1 MSPLNIKNIKRNTN
15 TNNSLRNTNHITL
28 SSEKSYEYNSN
39 NDNINIKLNFNN
51 SSKNFNTDNYN
62 KNNSINNKFFNRNY
76 VHSKTVKLKK
86 NDLINNYKRNN
97 SLFLKK
103 INISNFNS
111 NKLNFIQKILNI
123 MEKNNNKNIIKFYF
137 QKWIKISKNIKENIN
152 KCNKRNN
159 LLKVL
164 IIKYNNKNKH
174 NFINI
179 KFNQF
184 KKITF
189 QIKLKNSIELF
200 LLLKKYKN
208 SIIKIIFFK
217 LKKPISSIKIKNII
231 KNFSNLFIFNILK
244 KNYNFNLSLD
254 ILYELFPKLE
264 KIHNKFYLKKSFY
277 NWKFKC
283 DFDYLDKIILIQ
295 KEIKK
300 FLINKIHFYSI
311 DDFINKF
318 LKKYLHKKQKKIE
331 WIQLKILRKWRRKVK
346 LKIILTKIF
355 IIQRAIKKYLIK
367 NKKIKYFNLKSL
379 LNKIYH
385 NKKNQNLIF
394 VFQQLNK
401 KRLKCLLKELIIK
414 KENKINKNLKQN
426 LILFRKKIKL
436 INVNEKSKIIQK
448 FLRLHLISKKLNN
461 LITKKKKNTFKLL
474 KEMNKISA
482 LKNINFIIE
491 YHILLNHIKKWKFK
505 NNRILIMN
513 NFIKN
518 LVKSKNYLLNI
529 NKENFIN
536 QIYYLYYYKIFN
548 KMFIKFDK
556 LKKKKLKKYLK
567 NIQYYCVP
575 QKTKNIS
582 YSSLKPNLIQI
593 KFKKNNKI
601 INKNNLNFT
610 KNFILIPYLTKKLNK
625 IFNIRLFSI
634 LDDLKLYSNK
644 KYFIQQNK
652 NYIFKQIYQTK
663 KIFYHKIKKIANFPY
678 YKIFTK
684 LITNNLCNILN
695 KCHRLYHLLY
705 LFKLTFMHITIASY
719 KFKKKSLK
727 AWYVYVHLKLLQ
739 IKKMKLMYDNY
750 LNTYINLSKDLFDN
764 NHPNEKS
771 VQNNFVD
778 FLNNINAWES
788 PSPTKYE
795 KKNNV

>member
-15 TNNSLRNTNHITL
+15 TNNSLRNTNHITF

-39 NDNINIKLNFNN
+39 NENINIKLNFDN
-51 SSKNFNTDNYN
+51 SSKNYNTDNYN
-62 KNNSINNKFFNRNY
+62 KNNSNNNKFFNRNY

-103 INISNFNS
+103 IDNSKFNS
-111 NKLNFIQKILNI
+111 IFIQKILNI
-123 MEKNNNKNIIKFYF
+123 MEKNNNKNIIKLYF
-137 QKWIKISKNIKENIN
+137 QKWIKISKNIIENIN
-152 KCNKRNN
+152 KCNKINN

-164 IIKYNNKNKH
+164 IIKKDNKNKN
-174 NFINI
+174 NFINN

-184 KKITF
+184 KEKTF
-189 QIKLKNSIELF
+189 QIKLNNSIELF

-231 KNFSNLFIFNILK
+231 KNYSNLFIFNILK

-254 ILYELFPKLE
+254 ILFELFPKFE
-264 KIHNKFYLKKSFY
+264 KIHNKSDLKKSFY
-277 NWKFKC
+277 KWKYKC

-331 WIQLKILRKWRRKVK
+331 WIQLKVLRKWRRKVK

-367 NKKIKYFNLKSL
+367 NKKIKYFNLKNL

-401 KRLKCLLKELIIK
+401 KRLKCLLKEIIIK

-426 LILFRKKIKL
+426 LILFKKKIKL
-436 INVNEKSKIIQK
+436 ININEKSKIIQK

-536 QIYYLYYYKIFN
+536 HIYFLYYYKIFN

-593 KFKKNNKI
+593 KFKKKNKI
-601 INKNNLNFT
+601 IIKNNLNFT

-634 LDDLKLYSNK
+634 INDLILYSNK

-663 KIFYHKIKKIANFPY
+663 KIFYYKIKKIANFPY

-727 AWYVYVHLKLLQ
+727 AWYVYVHLKLMQ

-788 PSPTKYE
+788 PSPTKFE

>member
-15 TNNSLRNTNHITL
+15 TNNSLRNTNHITF

-39 NDNINIKLNFNN
+39 NENINIKLNFDN
-51 SSKNFNTDNYN
+51 SSKNYNTDNYN
-62 KNNSINNKFFNRNY
+62 KNNSNNNKNFNRNY

-103 INISNFNS
+103 IDNSNFNS
-111 NKLNFIQKILNI
+111 IFIQKILNI
-123 MEKNNNKNIIKFYF
+123 MEKNNNKNIIKLYF

-152 KCNKRNN
+152 KCNKINN

-164 IIKYNNKNKH
+164 IIKKDNKNKN
-174 NFINI
+174 NFINN

-184 KKITF
+184 KEKTF
-189 QIKLKNSIELF
+189 QIKLNNSIELF

-217 LKKPISSIKIKNII
+217 LKKPISSIKIINII
-231 KNFSNLFIFNILK
+231 KNYSNLFIFNILK

-254 ILYELFPKLE
+254 ILFELFPKFE
-264 KIHNKFYLKKSFY
+264 KIHNKSDLKKSFY
-277 NWKFKC
+277 KWKYKC

-367 NKKIKYFNLKSL
+367 NKKIKYFNLKNL

-401 KRLKCLLKELIIK
+401 KRLKCLLKEIIIK

-426 LILFRKKIKL
+426 LILFKKKIKL

-536 QIYYLYYYKIFN
+536 QIYFLYYYKIFN

-610 KNFILIPYLTKKLNK
+610 KNFILIPYLTKNLNK

-634 LDDLKLYSNK
+634 INDLILYSNK

-663 KIFYHKIKKIANFPY
+663 KIFYYKIKKIANFPY

-727 AWYVYVHLKLLQ
+727 AWYVYVHLKLMQ

-788 PSPTKYE
+788 PSPTKFE

>member
-15 TNNSLRNTNHITL
+15 INNSLRNTNHITF

-39 NDNINIKLNFNN
+39 NENINIKLNFDN
-51 SSKNFNTDNYN
+51 SSKNYNTDNYN
-62 KNNSINNKFFNRNY
+62 KNNSNNNKFFNRNY

-103 INISNFNS
+103 IDNSNFNS
-111 NKLNFIQKILNI
+111 IFIQKILNI
-123 MEKNNNKNIIKFYF
+123 MEKNNNKNIIKLYF

-152 KCNKRNN
+152 KCNKINN

-164 IIKYNNKNKH
+164 IIKKDNKNKN
-174 NFINI
+174 NFINN

-184 KKITF
+184 KEKTF
-189 QIKLKNSIELF
+189 QIKLNNSIELF

-231 KNFSNLFIFNILK
+231 KNYSNLFIFNILK

-254 ILYELFPKLE
+254 ILFELFPKFE
-264 KIHNKFYLKKSFY
+264 KIHNKFDLKKSFY
-277 NWKFKC
+277 KWKYKC

-367 NKKIKYFNLKSL
+367 NKKIKYFNLKNL

-394 VFQQLNK
+394 VFQKLNK
-401 KRLKCLLKELIIK
+401 KRLKCLLKEIIIK

-426 LILFRKKIKL
+426 LILFKKKIKL
-436 INVNEKSKIIQK
+436 ININEKSKIIQK

-536 QIYYLYYYKIFN
+536 QIYFLYYYKIFN

-601 INKNNLNFT
+601 IIKNNLNFT
-610 KNFILIPYLTKKLNK
+610 KNFILIPYLTKNLNK

-634 LDDLKLYSNK
+634 INDLILYSNK

-663 KIFYHKIKKIANFPY
+663 KIFYYKIKEIANFPY

-727 AWYVYVHLKLLQ
+727 AWYVYVHLKLMQ

-788 PSPTKYE
+788 PSPTKFE

>member
-1 MSPLNIKNIKRNTN
+1 MSPLNIKNIKRNRN
-15 TNNSLRNTNHITL
+15 TNNSLRNTNHITF

-39 NDNINIKLNFNN
+39 NENINVKLNFDN
-51 SSKNFNTDNYN
+51 SSKNYNTDNYN
-62 KNNSINNKFFNRNY
+62 KNNSNNNKIFNRNY

-97 SLFLKK
+97 SLFLKE
-103 INISNFNS
+103 IDNSNFNS
-111 NKLNFIQKILNI
+111 IFIQKILNI
-123 MEKNNNKNIIKFYF
+123 MEKNNNKNIIKLYF

-152 KCNKRNN
+152 KCNKINN

-164 IIKYNNKNKH
+164 IIKKDNKNKN
-174 NFINI
+174 NFINN

-184 KKITF
+184 KEKTF
-189 QIKLKNSIELF
+189 QIKLNNSIELF

-231 KNFSNLFIFNILK
+231 KNYSNLFIFNILK

-254 ILYELFPKLE
+254 ILFELFPKFE

-277 NWKFKC
+277 KWKYKC

-331 WIQLKILRKWRRKVK
+331 WIQLKVLRKWRRKVK

-367 NKKIKYFNLKSL
+367 NKKIKYFNLKNL

-394 VFQQLNK
+394 VFQKLNK
-401 KRLKCLLKELIIK
+401 KRLKCLLKEIIIK

-426 LILFRKKIKL
+426 LILFKKKIKL
-436 INVNEKSKIIQK
+436 ININEKSKIIQK

-536 QIYYLYYYKIFN
+536 QIYFLYYYKIFN

-593 KFKKNNKI
+593 KFKKKNKI

-610 KNFILIPYLTKKLNK
+610 KNFILIPYLTKNLNK

-634 LDDLKLYSNK
+634 INDLILYSNK

-663 KIFYHKIKKIANFPY
+663 KIFYYKIKKIANFPY

-727 AWYVYVHLKLLQ
+727 AWYVYVHLKLMQ

-788 PSPTKYE
+788 PSPTKFE

>member
-15 TNNSLRNTNHITL
+15 TNNSLRNTNHITF

-39 NDNINIKLNFNN
+39 NENINIKLNFDN
-51 SSKNFNTDNYN
+51 SSKNYNTDNYN
-62 KNNSINNKFFNRNY
+62 KNNSNNNKFFNRNY

-103 INISNFNS
+103 IDNSNFNS
-111 NKLNFIQKILNI
+111 IFIQKILNI
-123 MEKNNNKNIIKFYF
+123 MEKNNNKNIIKLYF

-152 KCNKRNN
+152 KCNKINN

-164 IIKYNNKNKH
+164 IIKNDNKNKN
-174 NFINI
+174 NFINN

-184 KKITF
+184 KEKTF
-189 QIKLKNSIELF
+189 QIKLNNSIELF

-231 KNFSNLFIFNILK
+231 KNYSNLFIFNILK

-254 ILYELFPKLE
+254 ILFELFPKFE

-277 NWKFKC
+277 KWKYKC
-283 DFDYLDKIILIQ
+283 DFDYVDKIILIQ

-367 NKKIKYFNLKSL
+367 NKKIKYFNLKNL

-401 KRLKCLLKELIIK
+401 KRLKCLLKEIIIK

-426 LILFRKKIKL
+426 LILFKKKIKL
-436 INVNEKSKIIQK
+436 ININEKSKIIQK

-536 QIYYLYYYKIFN
+536 QIYFLYYYKIFN

-593 KFKKNNKI
+593 KFKKKNKI

-634 LDDLKLYSNK
+634 INDLILYSNK

-663 KIFYHKIKKIANFPY
+663 KIFYYKIKKIANFPY

-727 AWYVYVHLKLLQ
+727 AWYVYVHLKLMQ

-788 PSPTKYE
+788 PSPTKFE

>member
-1 MSPLNIKNIKRNTN
+1 MSPLNIKNIRRNTN
-15 TNNSLRNTNHITL
+15 TNNSLRNTNHITF

-39 NDNINIKLNFNN
+39 NENINVKLNFDN
-51 SSKNFNTDNYN
+51 SSKNYNTDNYN
-62 KNNSINNKFFNRNY
+62 KNNSNNNKFFNRNY

-103 INISNFNS
+103 IDNSNFNS
-111 NKLNFIQKILNI
+111 IFIQKILNI
-123 MEKNNNKNIIKFYF
+123 MEKNNNKNIIKLYF
-137 QKWIKISKNIKENIN
+137 QKWIKISKNIIENIN
-152 KCNKRNN
+152 KCNKINN

-164 IIKYNNKNKH
+164 IIKKDNKNKN
-174 NFINI
+174 NFINN

-184 KKITF
+184 KEKTF
-189 QIKLKNSIELF
+189 QIKLNNSIELF

-231 KNFSNLFIFNILK
+231 KNYSNLFIFNILK

-254 ILYELFPKLE
+254 ILFELFPKFE
-264 KIHNKFYLKKSFY
+264 KIHNKFDLKKSFY
-277 NWKFKC
+277 KWKYKC
-283 DFDYLDKIILIQ
+283 DLDYLDKIILIQ

-318 LKKYLHKKQKKIE
+318 LKKYLHIKQKKIE

-367 NKKIKYFNLKSL
+367 NKKIKYFNLKNL

-394 VFQQLNK
+394 VFQKLNK
-401 KRLKCLLKELIIK
+401 KRLKCLLKEIIIK

-426 LILFRKKIKL
+426 LILFKKKIKL

-461 LITKKKKNTFKLL
+461 LIIKKKKNTFKLL

-536 QIYYLYYYKIFN
+536 HIYFLYYYKIFN

-582 YSSLKPNLIQI
+582 YYSLKPNLIQI
-593 KFKKNNKI
+593 KFKKKNKI

-634 LDDLKLYSNK
+634 INDLILYSNK

-663 KIFYHKIKKIANFPY
+663 KIFYYKIKKIANFPY

-684 LITNNLCNILN
+684 LIINNLCNILN

-727 AWYVYVHLKLLQ
+727 AWYVYVHLKLMQ

-788 PSPTKYE
+788 PSPTKFE

>member
-15 TNNSLRNTNHITL
+15 TNNSLRNTNHITF

-39 NDNINIKLNFNN
+39 NENINIKLNFDN
-51 SSKNFNTDNYN
+51 SSKNYNTDNYN
-62 KNNSINNKFFNRNY
+62 KNNSNNNKFFNRNY

-103 INISNFNS
+103 IDNSNFNS
-111 NKLNFIQKILNI
+111 IFIQKILNI
-123 MEKNNNKNIIKFYF
+123 MEKNNNKNIIKLYF
-137 QKWIKISKNIKENIN
+137 QKWIKISKNIIENIN
-152 KCNKRNN
+152 KCNKINN
-159 LLKVL
+159 LLKIL
-164 IIKYNNKNKH
+164 IIKKDNKNKN
-174 NFINI
+174 NFINN

-184 KKITF
+184 KEKTF
-189 QIKLKNSIELF
+189 QIKINNSIELF

-231 KNFSNLFIFNILK
+231 KNYSNLFIFNILK

-254 ILYELFPKLE
+254 ILFELFPK
-264 KIHNKFYLKKSFY
+264 FDLKKSFY
-277 NWKFKC
+277 KWKYKC

-401 KRLKCLLKELIIK
+401 KRLKCLLKEIIIK

-426 LILFRKKIKL
+426 LILFKKKIKL
-436 INVNEKSKIIQK
+436 ININEKSKIIQK

-536 QIYYLYYYKIFN
+536 HIYFLYYYKIFN

-593 KFKKNNKI
+593 KFKKKNKI

-634 LDDLKLYSNK
+634 INDLILYSNK

-663 KIFYHKIKKIANFPY
+663 KIFYYKIKKIANFPY

-727 AWYVYVHLKLLQ
+727 AWYVYVHLKLMQ

-788 PSPTKYE
+788 PSPTKFE

>member
-15 TNNSLRNTNHITL
+15 INNSLRNTNHITF

-39 NDNINIKLNFNN
+39 NENINIKLNFDN
-51 SSKNFNTDNYN
+51 SSKNYNTDNYN
-62 KNNSINNKFFNRNY
+62 KNNSNNNKNFNRNY

-103 INISNFNS
+103 IDNSNFNS
-111 NKLNFIQKILNI
+111 IFIQKILNI
-123 MEKNNNKNIIKFYF
+123 MEKNNNKNIIKLYF

-152 KCNKRNN
+152 KCNKINN

-164 IIKYNNKNKH
+164 IIKNDNKNKN
-174 NFINI
+174 NFINN

-184 KKITF
+184 KEKTF
-189 QIKLKNSIELF
+189 QIKLNNSIELF

-217 LKKPISSIKIKNII
+217 LKKPISSIKIINII
-231 KNFSNLFIFNILK
+231 KNYSNLFIFNILK

-254 ILYELFPKLE
+254 ILFELFPKFE
-264 KIHNKFYLKKSFY
+264 KIHNKFDLKKSFY
-277 NWKFKC
+277 KWKYKC

-367 NKKIKYFNLKSL
+367 NKKIKYFNLKNL

-394 VFQQLNK
+394 VFQKLNK
-401 KRLKCLLKELIIK
+401 KRLKCLLKEIIIK

-426 LILFRKKIKL
+426 LILFKKKIKL
-436 INVNEKSKIIQK
+436 ININEKSKIIQK

-482 LKNINFIIE
+482 LKNINFIFE

-536 QIYYLYYYKIFN
+536 HIYFLYYYKIFN

-593 KFKKNNKI
+593 KFKKKNKI

-610 KNFILIPYLTKKLNK
+610 KNFILIPYLTKNLNK

-634 LDDLKLYSNK
+634 INDLILYSNK

-663 KIFYHKIKKIANFPY
+663 KIFYYKIKKIANFPY

-727 AWYVYVHLKLLQ
+727 AWYVYVHLKLMQ

-788 PSPTKYE
+788 PSPTKFE

>member
-1 MSPLNIKNIKRNTN
+1 MI
-15 TNNSLRNTNHITL
+15 
-28 SSEKSYEYNSN
+28 
-39 NDNINIKLNFNN
+39 
-51 SSKNFNTDNYN
+51 
-62 KNNSINNKFFNRNY
+62 
-76 VHSKTVKLKK
+76 
-86 NDLINNYKRNN
+86 
-97 SLFLKK
+97 
-103 INISNFNS
+103 
-111 NKLNFIQKILNI
+111 
-123 MEKNNNKNIIKFYF
+123 
-137 QKWIKISKNIKENIN
+137 
-152 KCNKRNN
+152 
-159 LLKVL
+159 
-164 IIKYNNKNKH
+164 
-174 NFINI
+174 
-179 KFNQF
+179 
-184 KKITF
+184 
-189 QIKLKNSIELF
+189 LKN
-200 LLLKKYKN
+200 
-208 SIIKIIFFK
+208 
-217 LKKPISSIKIKNII
+217 
-231 KNFSNLFIFNILK
+231 
-244 KNYNFNLSLD
+244 
-254 ILYELFPKLE
+254 
-264 KIHNKFYLKKSFY
+264 
-277 NWKFKC
+277 
-283 DFDYLDKIILIQ
+283 
-295 KEIKK
+295 
-300 FLINKIHFYSI
+300 
-311 DDFINKF
+311 
-318 LKKYLHKKQKKIE
+318 
-331 WIQLKILRKWRRKVK
+331 
-346 LKIILTKIF
+346 
-355 IIQRAIKKYLIK
+355 
-367 NKKIKYFNLKSL
+367 L

-394 VFQQLNK
+394 VFQKLNK
-401 KRLKCLLKELIIK
+401 KRLKCLLKEIIIK

-426 LILFRKKIKL
+426 LILFKKKIKL
-436 INVNEKSKIIQK
+436 ININEKSKIIQK

-536 QIYYLYYYKIFN
+536 QIYFLYYNKIFN

-601 INKNNLNFT
+601 IIKNNLNFT
-610 KNFILIPYLTKKLNK
+610 KNFILISYLIKKLNK

-634 LDDLKLYSNK
+634 INDLILYSNK

-663 KIFYHKIKKIANFPY
+663 KIFYYKIKKIANFPY

-727 AWYVYVHLKLLQ
+727 AWYVYVHLKLMQ

-788 PSPTKYE
+788 PSPTKFE

>member
-15 TNNSLRNTNHITL
+15 INNSLRNTNHITF

-39 NDNINIKLNFNN
+39 NENINIKLNFDN
-51 SSKNFNTDNYN
+51 SSKNYNTDNYN
-62 KNNSINNKFFNRNY
+62 KNNSNNNKFFNRNY

-103 INISNFNS
+103 IDNSNFNS
-111 NKLNFIQKILNI
+111 IFIQKILNI
-123 MEKNNNKNIIKFYF
+123 MEKNNNKNIIKLYF

-152 KCNKRNN
+152 KCNKINN

-164 IIKYNNKNKH
+164 IIKNDNKNKN
-174 NFINI
+174 NFINN

-184 KKITF
+184 KEKTF
-189 QIKLKNSIELF
+189 QIKLNNSIELF

-217 LKKPISSIKIKNII
+217 LKKPISSIKIINII
-231 KNFSNLFIFNILK
+231 KNYSNLFIFNILK

-254 ILYELFPKLE
+254 ILFELFPKFE
-264 KIHNKFYLKKSFY
+264 KIHNKFDLKKSFY
-277 NWKFKC
+277 KWKYKC

-367 NKKIKYFNLKSL
+367 NKKIKYFNLKNL

-394 VFQQLNK
+394 VFQKLNK
-401 KRLKCLLKELIIK
+401 KRLKCLLKEIIIK

-426 LILFRKKIKL
+426 LILFKKKIKL
-436 INVNEKSKIIQK
+436 ININEKSKIIQK

-536 QIYYLYYYKIFN
+536 HIYFLYYYKIFN

-593 KFKKNNKI
+593 KFKKKNKI

-610 KNFILIPYLTKKLNK
+610 KNFILIPYLTKNLNK

-634 LDDLKLYSNK
+634 INDLILYSNK

-663 KIFYHKIKKIANFPY
+663 KIFYYKIKKIANFPY

-727 AWYVYVHLKLLQ
+727 AWYVYVHLKLMQ

-788 PSPTKYE
+788 PSPTKFE

>member
-15 TNNSLRNTNHITL
+15 TNNSLRNTNHITF

-39 NDNINIKLNFNN
+39 NENINIKLNFDN
-51 SSKNFNTDNYN
+51 SSKNYNTDNYN
-62 KNNSINNKFFNRNY
+62 KNNSNNNKFFNRNY

-103 INISNFNS
+103 IDNSKFNS
-111 NKLNFIQKILNI
+111 IFIQKILNI
-123 MEKNNNKNIIKFYF
+123 MEKNNNKNIIKLYF
-137 QKWIKISKNIKENIN
+137 QKWIKISKNIIENIN
-152 KCNKRNN
+152 KCNKINN

-164 IIKYNNKNKH
+164 IIKNDNKNKN
-174 NFINI
+174 NFINN

-184 KKITF
+184 KEKTF
-189 QIKLKNSIELF
+189 QIKLNNSIELF

-231 KNFSNLFIFNILK
+231 KNYSNLFIFNILK

-254 ILYELFPKLE
+254 ILFELFPKFE
-264 KIHNKFYLKKSFY
+264 KIHNKSDLKKSFY
-277 NWKFKC
+277 KWKYKC

-331 WIQLKILRKWRRKVK
+331 WIQLKVLRKWRRKVK

-367 NKKIKYFNLKSL
+367 NKKIKYFNLKNL

-401 KRLKCLLKELIIK
+401 KRLKCLLKEIIIK

-426 LILFRKKIKL
+426 LILFKKKIKL

-536 QIYYLYYYKIFN
+536 HIYFLYYYKIFN

-593 KFKKNNKI
+593 KFKKKNKI
-601 INKNNLNFT
+601 IIKNNLNFT

-634 LDDLKLYSNK
+634 INDLILYSNK

-663 KIFYHKIKKIANFPY
+663 KIFYYKIKKIANFPY

-727 AWYVYVHLKLLQ
+727 AWYVYVHLKLMQ

-788 PSPTKYE
+788 PSPTKFE

>member
-15 TNNSLRNTNHITL
+15 TNNSLRNTNHITF

-39 NDNINIKLNFNN
+39 NENINIKLNFDN
-51 SSKNFNTDNYN
+51 SSKNYNTDNYN
-62 KNNSINNKFFNRNY
+62 KNNSNNNKFFNRNY

-103 INISNFNS
+103 IDNSNFNS
-111 NKLNFIQKILNI
+111 IFIQKILNI
-123 MEKNNNKNIIKFYF
+123 MEKNNNKNIIKLYF
-137 QKWIKISKNIKENIN
+137 QKWIKISKNIIENIN
-152 KCNKRNN
+152 KCNKINN
-159 LLKVL
+159 LLKIL
-164 IIKYNNKNKH
+164 IIKKDNKNKN
-174 NFINI
+174 NFINN

-184 KKITF
+184 KEKTF
-189 QIKLKNSIELF
+189 QIKINNSIELF

-231 KNFSNLFIFNILK
+231 KNYSNLFIFNILK

-254 ILYELFPKLE
+254 ILFELFPKLE

-401 KRLKCLLKELIIK
+401 KRLKCLLKEIIIK

-426 LILFRKKIKL
+426 LILFKKKIKL
-436 INVNEKSKIIQK
+436 ININEKSKIIQK

-536 QIYYLYYYKIFN
+536 HIYFLYYYKIFN

-593 KFKKNNKI
+593 KFKKKNKI

-634 LDDLKLYSNK
+634 INDLILYSNK

-663 KIFYHKIKKIANFPY
+663 KIFYYKIKKIANFPY

-727 AWYVYVHLKLLQ
+727 AWYVYVHLKLMQ

-788 PSPTKYE
+788 PSPTKFE

>member
-15 TNNSLRNTNHITL
+15 TNNSLRNTNHITF

-39 NDNINIKLNFNN
+39 NENINIKLNFDN
-51 SSKNFNTDNYN
+51 SSKNYNTDNYN
-62 KNNSINNKFFNRNY
+62 KNNSNNNKFFNRNY

-103 INISNFNS
+103 IDNSKFNS
-111 NKLNFIQKILNI
+111 IFIQKILNI
-123 MEKNNNKNIIKFYF
+123 MEKNNNKNIIKLYF

-152 KCNKRNN
+152 KCNKINN

-164 IIKYNNKNKH
+164 IIKKDNKNKN
-174 NFINI
+174 NFINN

-184 KKITF
+184 KEKTF
-189 QIKLKNSIELF
+189 QIKLNNSIELF

-231 KNFSNLFIFNILK
+231 KNYSNLFIFNILK

-254 ILYELFPKLE
+254 ILFELFPKFE
-264 KIHNKFYLKKSFY
+264 KIHNKFDLKKSFY
-277 NWKFKC
+277 KWKYKC

-367 NKKIKYFNLKSL
+367 NKKIKYFNLKNL

-401 KRLKCLLKELIIK
+401 KRLKCLLKEIIIK

-426 LILFRKKIKL
+426 LILFKKKIKL

-536 QIYYLYYYKIFN
+536 QIYFLYYYKIFN

-593 KFKKNNKI
+593 KFKKKNKI

-610 KNFILIPYLTKKLNK
+610 KNFILIPYLTKNLNK

-634 LDDLKLYSNK
+634 INDLILYSNK

-663 KIFYHKIKKIANFPY
+663 KIFYYKIKKIANFPY

-727 AWYVYVHLKLLQ
+727 AWYVYVHLKLMQ

-788 PSPTKYE
+788 PSPTKFE

>member
-15 TNNSLRNTNHITL
+15 TNNSLRNTNHITF

-39 NDNINIKLNFNN
+39 NENINIKLNFDN
-51 SSKNFNTDNYN
+51 SSKNYNTDNYN
-62 KNNSINNKFFNRNY
+62 KNNSNNNKFFNRNY

-103 INISNFNS
+103 IDNSKFNS
-111 NKLNFIQKILNI
+111 IFIQKILNI
-123 MEKNNNKNIIKFYF
+123 MEKNNNKNIIKLYF
-137 QKWIKISKNIKENIN
+137 QKWIKISKNIIENIN
-152 KCNKRNN
+152 KCNKINN

-164 IIKYNNKNKH
+164 IIKKDNKNKN
-174 NFINI
+174 NFINN

-184 KKITF
+184 KEKTF
-189 QIKLKNSIELF
+189 QIKLNNSIELF

-231 KNFSNLFIFNILK
+231 KNYSNLFIFNILK

-254 ILYELFPKLE
+254 ILFELFPKFE
-264 KIHNKFYLKKSFY
+264 KIHNKFDLKKSFY
-277 NWKFKC
+277 KWKYKC

-401 KRLKCLLKELIIK
+401 KRLKCLLKEIIIK

-426 LILFRKKIKL
+426 LILFKKKIKL

-536 QIYYLYYYKIFN
+536 QIYFLYYYKIFN

-634 LDDLKLYSNK
+634 INDLILYSNK

-788 PSPTKYE
+788 PSPTKFE

>member
-62 KNNSINNKFFNRNY
+62 KNNSNNNKFFNRNY

-111 NKLNFIQKILNI
+111 NKLIFIQKILNI

-208 SIIKIIFFK
+208 SIIRIIFFK

-231 KNFSNLFIFNILK
+231 KNYSNLFIFNILK
-244 KNYNFNLSLD
+244 KNYNFNLSID
-254 ILYELFPKLE
+254 ILYELFPKIE

-634 LDDLKLYSNK
+634 LDDLKLYSYK

-788 PSPTKYE
+788 PSPTKFD

>member
-1 MSPLNIKNIKRNTN
+1 MSLLNIKNIKRNTN
-15 TNNSLRNTNHITL
+15 TNNSLRNTNHITF

-39 NDNINIKLNFNN
+39 NENINIKLNFDN
-51 SSKNFNTDNYN
+51 SSKNYNTDNYN
-62 KNNSINNKFFNRNY
+62 KNNSNNNKFFNRNY

-103 INISNFNS
+103 IDNSKFNS
-111 NKLNFIQKILNI
+111 IFIQKILNI
-123 MEKNNNKNIIKFYF
+123 MEKNNNKNIIKLYF

-152 KCNKRNN
+152 KCNKINN

-164 IIKYNNKNKH
+164 IIKKDNKNKN
-174 NFINI
+174 NFINN

-184 KKITF
+184 KEKTF
-189 QIKLKNSIELF
+189 QIKLNNSIELF

-231 KNFSNLFIFNILK
+231 KNYSNLFIFNILK

-254 ILYELFPKLE
+254 ILFELFPKLE
-264 KIHNKFYLKKSFY
+264 KINNKLYLKKSFY

-367 NKKIKYFNLKSL
+367 NKKIKYFNLKNL

-401 KRLKCLLKELIIK
+401 KRLKCLLKEIIIK

-426 LILFRKKIKL
+426 LILFKKKIKL

-536 QIYYLYYYKIFN
+536 QIYFLYYYKIFN

-610 KNFILIPYLTKKLNK
+610 KNFILIPYLTKNLNK

-634 LDDLKLYSNK
+634 INDLILYSNK

-663 KIFYHKIKKIANFPY
+663 KIFYYKIKKIANFPY

-727 AWYVYVHLKLLQ
+727 AWYVYVHLKLMQ

-788 PSPTKYE
+788 PSPTKFE

>member
-1 MSPLNIKNIKRNTN
+1 MSPLNIKNIRRNTN
-15 TNNSLRNTNHITL
+15 TNNSLRNTNHITF

-39 NDNINIKLNFNN
+39 NENINVKLNFDN
-51 SSKNFNTDNYN
+51 SSKNYNTDNYN
-62 KNNSINNKFFNRNY
+62 KNNSNNNKFFNRNY

-103 INISNFNS
+103 IDNSNFNS
-111 NKLNFIQKILNI
+111 IFIQKILNI
-123 MEKNNNKNIIKFYF
+123 MEKNNNKNIIKLYF
-137 QKWIKISKNIKENIN
+137 QKWIKISKNIIENIN
-152 KCNKRNN
+152 KCNKINN

-164 IIKYNNKNKH
+164 IIKKDNKNKN
-174 NFINI
+174 NFINN

-184 KKITF
+184 KEKTF
-189 QIKLKNSIELF
+189 QIKLNNSIELF

-231 KNFSNLFIFNILK
+231 KNYSNLFIFNILK

-254 ILYELFPKLE
+254 ILFELFPKFE
-264 KIHNKFYLKKSFY
+264 KIHNKFDLKKSFY
-277 NWKFKC
+277 KWKYKC
-283 DFDYLDKIILIQ
+283 DLDYLDKIILIQ

-367 NKKIKYFNLKSL
+367 NKKIKYFNLKNL

-394 VFQQLNK
+394 VFQKLNK
-401 KRLKCLLKELIIK
+401 KRLKCLLKEIIIK

-426 LILFRKKIKL
+426 LILFKKKIKL

-461 LITKKKKNTFKLL
+461 LIIKKKKNTFKLL

-536 QIYYLYYYKIFN
+536 HIYFLYYYKIFN

-593 KFKKNNKI
+593 KFKKKNKI

-634 LDDLKLYSNK
+634 INDLILYSNK

-663 KIFYHKIKKIANFPY
+663 KIFYYKIKKIANFPY

-684 LITNNLCNILN
+684 LIINNLCNILN

-727 AWYVYVHLKLLQ
+727 AWYVYVHLKLMQ

-788 PSPTKYE
+788 PSPTKFE

>member
-15 TNNSLRNTNHITL
+15 TNNSLRNTNHITF

-39 NDNINIKLNFNN
+39 NENINIKLNFDN
-51 SSKNFNTDNYN
+51 SSKNYNTDNYN
-62 KNNSINNKFFNRNY
+62 KNNSNNNKFFNRNY

-103 INISNFNS
+103 IDNSNFNS
-111 NKLNFIQKILNI
+111 IFIQKILNI
-123 MEKNNNKNIIKFYF
+123 MEKTNNKNIIKLYF
-137 QKWIKISKNIKENIN
+137 QKWIKISKNIIENIN
-152 KCNKRNN
+152 KCNKINN

-164 IIKYNNKNKH
+164 IIKKDNKNKN
-174 NFINI
+174 NFINN

-184 KKITF
+184 KEKTF
-189 QIKLKNSIELF
+189 QIKLNNSIELF

-231 KNFSNLFIFNILK
+231 KNYSNLFIFNILK

-254 ILYELFPKLE
+254 ILFELFPKFE
-264 KIHNKFYLKKSFY
+264 KIHNKSDLKKSFY
-277 NWKFKC
+277 KWKYKC

-331 WIQLKILRKWRRKVK
+331 WIQLKVLRKWRRKVK

-367 NKKIKYFNLKSL
+367 NKKIKYFNLKNL

-401 KRLKCLLKELIIK
+401 KRLKCLLKEIIIK

-426 LILFRKKIKL
+426 LILFKKKIKL
-436 INVNEKSKIIQK
+436 ININEKSKIIQK

-536 QIYYLYYYKIFN
+536 QIYFLYYYKIFN

-593 KFKKNNKI
+593 KFKKKNKI
-601 INKNNLNFT
+601 IIKNNLNFT

-634 LDDLKLYSNK
+634 INDLILYSNK

-663 KIFYHKIKKIANFPY
+663 KIFYYKIKKIANFPY

-727 AWYVYVHLKLLQ
+727 AWYVYVHLKLMQ

-788 PSPTKYE
+788 PSPTKFE

>member
-111 NKLNFIQKILNI
+111 NKLIFIQKILNI

-231 KNFSNLFIFNILK
+231 KNYSNLFIFNILK

-254 ILYELFPKLE
+254 ILYELFPKIE

-277 NWKFKC
+277 NWKYKC

-300 FLINKIHFYSI
+300 FLINKIHFYSF

-414 KENKINKNLKQN
+414 KENKIIKNLKQN
-426 LILFRKKIKL
+426 LILFKKKIKL
-436 INVNEKSKIIQK
+436 INVNEKSKVIQK

-634 LDDLKLYSNK
+634 IDDLKLYSYK

-652 NYIFKQIYQTK
+652 YYILKQIYQTK

-788 PSPTKYE
+788 PSPTKFD